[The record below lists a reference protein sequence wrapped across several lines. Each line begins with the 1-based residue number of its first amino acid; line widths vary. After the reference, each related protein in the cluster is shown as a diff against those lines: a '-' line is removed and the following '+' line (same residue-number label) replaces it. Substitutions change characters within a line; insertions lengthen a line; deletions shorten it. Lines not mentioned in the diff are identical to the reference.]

1 MVGCKPVDQ
10 IHTGQWSKPWPEL
23 TSVSFLLSSS
33 QPIFTSACLACSCGH
48 KNRYSQS
55 SDTITTATTKSLHAF
70 ATLGSKVCFTVTETG
85 FRCEVSIN
93 NVKKIKVLDTVEDG
107 TFIKPQWP
115 THLPQ
120 LFSLLLDLFVE
131 WGDHPVVLLQWA
143 IMLMLLWGQL

>member
-93 NVKKIKVLDTVEDG
+93 NVKKIK
-107 TFIKPQWP
+107 IKCW
-115 THLPQ
+115 TQ
-120 LFSLLLDLFVE
+120 LRTAHSLNHSDLHTSPSSLVFCWICLLSE
-131 WGDHPVVLLQWA
+131 A
-143 IMLMLLWGQL
+143 TTLWCCCSGP